1 VLFINNGRY
10 FLYGGK
16 FLKALAVENLSF
28 YYGPR
33 LILDEI
39 TFSVSSGSIC
49 GLLGPNGSGKTTLL
63 KCINGILKPARGCIS
78 VHNVSLK
85 KMDRQEIAK
94 NMSVV
99 PQQTN
104 TVFAFKVVDM
114 VVMGRSP
121 ALEMWQKPTLTDRDD
136 AAKVLT
142 ELGVGHLAERCFNE
156 ISGGERQMVLL
167 ARSIYQDTKIM
178 LLDEPTSHLDLKN
191 QIKIMD
197 IVRSVAMERKIT
209 IIMTLHDPN
218 LALHYCNDVV
228 LLKEG
233 CIMDMGEKA
242 QVLFDDNLSSMYEL
256 KVSLEETLQGIKVIL
271 PECWREINNYQ
282 ERGGLF
288 YEKV

>member
-1 VLFINNGRY
+1 M
-10 FLYGGK
+10 
-16 FLKALAVENLSF
+16 KALAVENLSF